1 MKTTKCII
9 ILVISI
15 IGFSL
20 NQCKTEEILPG
31 EINGEVYDNENSQ
44 PLQEATVILDPL
56 NDTTITA
63 SDGKFLFNNLTPG
76 LYAIT
81 VSKLAYEI
89 ETKRAEVTP
98 GGTFTLIFL
107 LKGAPI
113 PKISDKN
120 LDFGLD
126 STIRFFT
133 ISNIGRDTLKY
144 SINANQ
150 NWITVFPFS
159 GEVTDETDT
168 LVVSIN
174 KTGLSNN
181 IQKGKIL
188 ISSVIGDEIQKDT
201 VNVFVNGVMD
211 RDLNYYEVVRIGT
224 QTWMAENLNVG
235 NMISGGIE
243 QTNYQDIKKYCYNN
257 DDRYC
262 KIFGGLYQWP
272 EMMQGAKSDS
282 GNTGTTRG
290 ICPVGWHVPTIKEW
304 NTLLSYLDE
313 TVAGIKLKEA
323 GITHWKAGNVA
334 TNESGFTAL
343 PGGIWDGYIFDLITS
358 HEYIWTATSGQTLGF
373 SYAAKF
379 EYNSEKVFLPEF
391 RGNQATAVRCI
402 MDPPKK

>member
-1 MKTTKCII
+1 MRTTKRIL
-9 ILVISI
+9 ILVFSI

-31 EINGEVYDNENSQ
+31 EISGEVDDRENSL
-44 PLQEATVILDPL
+44 PLQEVTVILNPL
-56 NDTTITA
+56 NDTTTTE
-63 SDGKFLFNNLTPG
+63 SDGKFLFENLIPG
-76 LYAIT
+76 FYEIQ
-81 VSKLAYEI
+81 VSKLAYES
-89 ETKRAEVTP
+89 ETKRVEVIPEKTTP
-98 GGTFTLIFL
+98 LYFF

-113 PKISDKN
+113 PKISEKN

-126 STIRFFT
+126 STIKLFT
-133 ISNIGRDTLKY
+133 ISNIGKDTLKY
-144 SINANQ
+144 SIITNQ

-159 GEVTDETDT
+159 GEIIDETET
-168 LVVSIN
+168 LTVSIN

-181 IQKGKIL
+181 IQKGEIQ
-188 ISSVIGDEIQKDT
+188 ISSVIGDEIQKDI

-211 RDLNYYEVVRIGT
+211 RDLNYYEVVKIGT

-235 NMISGGIE
+235 IMIPGGVE
-243 QTNYQDIKKYCYNN
+243 QTDFQIIKKYCYNN
-257 DDRYC
+257 DDRNC
-262 KIFGGLYQWP
+262 KIFGGLYQWS

-282 GNTGTTRG
+282 GNIGTTRG
-290 ICPVGWHVPTIKEW
+290 ICPVGWHVPTVKEW
-304 NTLLSYLDE
+304 NTLASYLDE
-313 TVAGIKLKEA
+313 TVAGVKLKEA

-343 PGGIWDGYIFDLITS
+343 PGGIWDGSIFDLITS
-358 HEYIWTATSGQTLGF
+358 HEYIWTATAGQQLGF
-373 SYAAKF
+373 NYTAKF